1 MLTKKQKVRKE
12 LIKAAATA
20 FMAKGYTRT
29 TMDDIALATGKAK
42 STLYYYF
49 ESKKEA
55 FQEVVQLEGD
65 MLRKKLLKIVQDPHR
80 TARKKLEDYVLTRWK
95 EFEKLGRKYQTMR
108 QEFVHNA
115 RFVDKYRRQYDELEH
130 QFIAEIIHQGVKSR
144 EFRIQDSEVDL
155 MALTLSLTMKTLEIP
170 FFVQG
175 DVRTFLPKLK
185 RLLDVLFHGL
195 VAE

>member
-1 MLTKKQKVRKE
+1 MLTKKEKVRKD

-20 FMAKGYTRT
+20 FMAKGYTGT
-29 TMDDIALATGKAK
+29 TMDDIAQATGKAK

-55 FQEVVQLEGD
+55 FQEVVQLEGEI
-65 MLRKKLLKIVQDPHR
+65 LRKKLLKIVQDPRR
-80 TARKKLEDYVLTRWK
+80 TARQKLEDYILTRWK
-95 EFEKLGRKYQTMR
+95 EFEKLGRRYQTMR
-108 QEFVHNA
+108 QEFIHNA
-115 RFVDKYRRQYDELEH
+115 RFVDKYRQQYDELER
-130 QFIAEIIHQGVKSR
+130 QFIAEIIRQGVKSK
-144 EFRIQDSEVDL
+144 EFRIQDSEVEL

-170 FFVQG
+170 FFAEG

-195 VAE
+195 VA